1 MIGTVVAVSED
12 ALRCA
17 VGPVGSGCQVLHGS
31 VRHGGAME
39 VGVTPAALAEAERSP
54 CAPAR
59 IVTFLVLVWLDEAM

>member
-1 MIGTVVAVSED
+1 
-12 ALRCA
+12 
-17 VGPVGSGCQVLHGS
+17 
-31 VRHGGAME
+31 ME